1 MEQIGQILNKSSMM
15 KESELELKICD
26 KCGDPVQKKINLM
39 GRERIVPIM
48 CRCKKIEMEIKKE
61 QEENAEKQERL
72 KRLLKNSLMDKKFE
86 HETFEN
92 WNDDVGSKQIKEI
105 GKRYCKNFQEAKK
118 NGLGLLIY
126 GPPGNGKTYVSNC
139 IANNLLSN
147 GIPVIC
153 VSINSLLERIR
164 QTYSKWGKEG
174 EDEIL
179 KGLSNADL
187 LIIDDLGTEQ
197 KTDWSCTKIYNIVDS
212 RYRNGLPL
220 IVSTNKSIDELKE
233 QYHERTIDRL
243 LEMCT
248 PLKNNNTSIRKD
260 KARKNTDILRKII
273 GGTK

>member
-1 MEQIGQILNKSSMM
+1 MM

-248 PLKNNNTSIRKD
+248 PLKNNNASIRKD

-273 GGTK
+273 GSDNN